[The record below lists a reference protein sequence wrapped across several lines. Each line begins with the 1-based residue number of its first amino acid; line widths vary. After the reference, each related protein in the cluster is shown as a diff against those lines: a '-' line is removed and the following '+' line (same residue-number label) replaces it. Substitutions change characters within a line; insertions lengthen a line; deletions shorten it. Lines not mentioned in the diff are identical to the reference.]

1 MIYCSFQKFV
11 SEQEAR
17 KFALTGHVDS
27 PVRRTRPKLQ
37 ENVDKS
43 PARKGAGNLVRYMSL
58 LDPS

>member
-1 MIYCSFQKFV
+1 M

-17 KFALTGHVDS
+17 KFAQTGHVDS

-43 PARKGAGNLVRYMSL
+43 PARKGTPSTVFNFHLVWSHYGFIT
-58 LDPS
+58 